1 MTTSIPQTVHSGL
14 WKSGHDIF
22 SAFHALI
29 FSTRK
34 NHLSMIKYRID
45 KLDRKVA
52 ITPSL
57 LPNTHESL
65 NIGIHNAALFA
76 ALCVSC

>member
-1 MTTSIPQTVHSGL
+1 
-14 WKSGHDIF
+14 
-22 SAFHALI
+22 
-29 FSTRK
+29 
-34 NHLSMIKYRID
+34 MIKYRID

-57 LPNTHESL
+57 LPNTHEPL